1 MFKKQAFVPIIV
13 SCIGKHFIK
22 IRRKTKMTNKVFI
35 FKGATY
41 EIVFEK
47 ENESIQSPAAI

>member
-47 ENESIQSPAAI
+47 ESTYPTI